1 LRGAVVSLRPLEA
14 TMRKPGEGN
23 GVQGLEN
30 IAGTRVPDTNPQA
43 DRWAVIL
50 AGGDGTRLLPLTR
63 RITGDETPKQF
74 CALTGRETLL
84 EETRRRV
91 RDVVPE
97 RNSLILVTQTH
108 QRYFRHQIDT
118 VPPENLLI
126 QPFNRGTAPAI
137 AYALM
142 HMKDTAPRAIVSF
155 FPSDH
160 HFRNSQAFAAYA
172 DQAYEHAEACCE
184 KVVLLGIAAE
194 TAEEA
199 YGWIEPGGRL
209 RRGAG
214 GDLFEVRRFREKP
227 SKEAAVRLMAA
238 GCLWNSFVMVGRV
251 SAFLKLMR
259 LALPRLLA
267 AFETPPRID
276 IAEVYGRIDPA
287 NFSHDV
293 LSISPSRLAV
303 LPVEHAGWTDLG
315 EPERV
320 INALRDGLGY
330 FSARSFFDEP

>member
-1 LRGAVVSLRPLEA
+1 MKLQATRPAVPASDHRRRWLQR
-14 TMRKPGEGN
+14 R
-23 GVQGLEN
+23 
-30 IAGTRVPDTNPQA
+30 DYS

-63 RITGDETPKQF
+63 RITGDERPKQF

-91 RDVVPE
+91 REVAPE
-97 RNSLILVTQTH
+97 RNSLIVLTQTH
-108 QRYFRHQIDT
+108 EPYFKHQTDT
-118 VPPENLLI
+118 VPPKNLLI

-137 AYALM
+137 VYALI
-142 HMKDTAPRAIVSF
+142 HVKDIAPQAIAGF

-160 HFRNSQAFAAYA
+160 HFRNGQAFAAYV
-172 DQAYEHAEACCE
+172 DQAYEHAKACGE
-184 KVVLLGIAAE
+184 KVVLLGIAPEAP
-194 TAEEA
+194 EEA

-209 RRGAG
+209 RRGSG
-214 GDLFEVRRFREKP
+214 GDLFKVRRFWEKP
-227 SKEAAVRLMAA
+227 SREAAVRLMEA

-259 LALPRLLA
+259 LALPGLLA
-267 AFETPPRID
+267 AFEATSSAGKAIPQQKEV
-276 IAEVYGRIDPA
+276 AEVYGKINSA

-293 LSISPSRLAV
+293 LSVSPSRLAV

-320 INALRDGLGY
+320 MSAFRDGFGC
-330 FSARSFFDEP
+330 FSARSLFDEA

>member
-1 LRGAVVSLRPLEA
+1 MSELNTKLRATRP
-14 TMRKPGEGN
+14 M
-23 GVQGLEN
+23 
-30 IAGTRVPDTNPQA
+30 VPASDHPRRWLQRRDYS

-63 RITGDETPKQF
+63 RITGDERPKQF

-91 RDVVPE
+91 REVVPE
-97 RNSLILVTQTH
+97 RNSLIVLTQTH
-108 QRYFRHQIDT
+108 QPYFKHQTDT

-137 AYALM
+137 AYALI
-142 HMKDTAPRAIVSF
+142 HVNGIAPQAIVTF

-160 HFRNSQAFAAYA
+160 YFGNSQAFAAYV
-172 DQAYEHAEACCE
+172 DQAYQHADACGE
-184 KVVLLGIAAE
+184 KIVLLGITPEAP
-194 TAEEA
+194 EEA

-209 RRGAG
+209 RRGTG
-214 GDLFEVRRFREKP
+214 GDLFEVRRFWEKP
-227 SKEAAVRLMAA
+227 SREAAVCLMEA

-251 SAFLKLMR
+251 SAFLQLMR
-259 LALPRLLA
+259 LVVPDLFAT
-267 AFETPPRID
+267 FEAMSSAGKATQQQKD
-276 IAEVYGRIDPA
+276 IAEVYGKINSA
-287 NFSHDV
+287 NFSDDV

-303 LPVEHAGWTDLG
+303 LGVEHAGWTDLG

-320 INALRDGLGY
+320 MSAFPDSLGC
-330 FSARSFFDEP
+330 FSARILFDEP

>member
-1 LRGAVVSLRPLEA
+1 MSQL
-14 TMRKPGEGN
+14 N
-23 GVQGLEN
+23 
-30 IAGTRVPDTNPQA
+30 TNPQA

-84 EETRRRV
+84 EETRRRI

-126 QPFNRGTAPAI
+126 QPSNRGTAPAI

-142 HMKDTAPRAIVSF
+142 HMKHTAPQAIVCF

-172 DQAYEHAEACCE
+172 DQAYEHAEACGE
-184 KVVLLGIAAE
+184 KVVLLGIA
-194 TAEEA
+194 
-199 YGWIEPGGRL
+199 G
-209 RRGAG
+209 
-214 GDLFEVRRFREKP
+214 
-227 SKEAAVRLMAA
+227 
-238 GCLWNSFVMVGRV
+238 
-251 SAFLKLMR
+251 
-259 LALPRLLA
+259 
-267 AFETPPRID
+267 
-276 IAEVYGRIDPA
+276 
-287 NFSHDV
+287 
-293 LSISPSRLAV
+293 
-303 LPVEHAGWTDLG
+303 
-315 EPERV
+315 
-320 INALRDGLGY
+320 
-330 FSARSFFDEP
+330 